1 MEIEKLTKSI
11 AKPYFTNNIM
21 VSMITSYISI
31 EPDFNN
37 SINVNIKL
45 MLSPKEST
53 LNDINVLELIQWI
66 NSFDHVEVLYWDDD
80 KEFDFS
86 HIETIILILKFDY
99 KEYLLK
105 YKNKNLLDEE
115 TIKKLIRYGQSD
127 QLFDQLTDYFNNIFY
142 NFLTENNILS
152 CNLNKFTFKVDLF
165 NN

>member
-11 AKPYFTNNIM
+11 VKPYFTNNII

-37 SINVNIKL
+37 TINVNIKL

-53 LNDINVLELIQWI
+53 LNDVNIFELIQWI
-66 NSFDHVEVLYWDDD
+66 NSFDHIKVLHWDDD

-86 HIETIILILKFDY
+86 NIETIILILKFDY
-99 KEYLLK
+99 KKHLL
-105 YKNKNLLDEE
+105 NKNEHLFDEE
-115 TIKKLIRYGQSD
+115 TIKKLIRYGKS
-127 QLFDQLTDYFNNIFY
+127 DQLTDYFNNIFY
-142 NFLTENNILS
+142 NFLTENNIFS

>member
-11 AKPYFTNNIM
+11 VKPYFTNNII
-21 VSMITSYISI
+21 VSMITSYITM

-53 LNDINVLELIQWI
+53 LNDINIFELIQWI
-66 NSFDHVEVLYWDDD
+66 NSFDHIKVLYWDDD

-86 HIETIILILKFDY
+86 NIETIILILKFDY
-99 KEYLLK
+99 KEHLLK
-105 YKNKNLLDEE
+105 YKNESLLDEE
-115 TIKKLIRYGQSD
+115 TIKKLIRYSQS
-127 QLFDQLTDYFNNIFY
+127 DQLTDYFNNIFY
-142 NFLTENNILS
+142 NFLTENNIFS

>member
-11 AKPYFTNNIM
+11 VKPYFTNNII

-66 NSFDHVEVLYWDDD
+66 NSFDHIKVLHWDDD

-86 HIETIILILKFDY
+86 NIETIILILKFDY

-105 YKNKNLLDEE
+105 YKNKNLFNEE
-115 TIKKLIRYGQSD
+115 TIKKLIRYGQP
-127 QLFDQLTDYFNNIFY
+127 DQLTNYFNNVFY
-142 NFLTENNILS
+142 NFLTENNIFS
-152 CNLNKFTFKVDLF
+152 CYLNKFAFKVDLF

>member
-11 AKPYFTNNIM
+11 AKPYFTNNII

-53 LNDINVLELIQWI
+53 LNDVNVFELIQWI

-105 YKNKNLLDEE
+105 YKNKNLFNEE
-115 TIKKLIRYGQSD
+115 TIKKLIRYGQP
-127 QLFDQLTDYFNNIFY
+127 DQLTNYFNNVFY
-142 NFLTENNILS
+142 NFLTENNIFS
-152 CNLNKFTFKVDLF
+152 CYLNKFAFKVDLF

>member
-11 AKPYFTNNIM
+11 AKPYFTNNII

-86 HIETIILILKFDY
+86 NIETIILILKFDY
-99 KEYLLK
+99 KEYLL
-105 YKNKNLLDEE
+105 L
-115 TIKKLIRYGQSD
+115 R
-127 QLFDQLTDYFNNIFY
+127 NN
-142 NFLTENNILS
+142 S
-152 CNLNKFTFKVDLF
+152 
-165 NN
+165 

>member
-11 AKPYFTNNIM
+11 TKPYFTNNII

-53 LNDINVLELIQWI
+53 LNDVNVFELIQWI

-105 YKNKNLLDEE
+105 YKNEHLFNEE
-115 TIKKLIRYGQSD
+115 TIKKLIRCGQS
-127 QLFDQLTDYFNNIFY
+127 DQLTDYFNNIFY
-142 NFLTENNILS
+142 NFLTENNIFS